1 MYATEGSVGTQN
13 LRIASVLLS
22 GTMAKKAD
30 PNILYP
36 NPVHQAAQKVHSR
49 SFRSDGDVARVCVLT
64 SAGIRRAQAIEAKKA
79 KMDAKAKA
87 TSGAEGKI
95 KAATDALAK
104 IAEKTR
110 PIIHAAKDNLPAFV
124 TALLAHTVGRLACD
138 VNAQDSL
145 GKTALMYAVCNN
157 DVDMVQHL
165 FTAQEPLK
173 INLAGMYWL
182 LGFCSFSCCYFVLRF
197 VFVFVLI

>member
-1 MYATEGSVGTQN
+1 VGTQN

-49 SFRSDGDVARVCVLT
+49 SFRSDGDVARVCVLM
-64 SAGIRRAQAIEAKKA
+64 SAGIRRAQAIDAKKA
-79 KMDAKAKA
+79 KMDAKAKAKAKA

-173 INLAGMYWL
+173 INLAGMY
-182 LGFCSFSCCYFVLRF
+182 
-197 VFVFVLI
+197 

>member
-1 MYATEGSVGTQN
+1 MVALDKHGRLPLHYAARRGYYDLVWFFVTRHVDPSLVDKKGKSPLVYATEGSVSTQN

-36 NPVHQAAQKVHSR
+36 NPVHQAAQK
-49 SFRSDGDVARVCVLT
+49 
-64 SAGIRRAQAIEAKKA
+64 AIEAKKA
-79 KMDAKAKA
+79 KMDAKAKAKAKA

-124 TALLAHTVGRLACD
+124 TALLAHTAGRLACD

-173 INLAGMYWL
+173 INLA
-182 LGFCSFSCCYFVLRF
+182 
-197 VFVFVLI
+197 